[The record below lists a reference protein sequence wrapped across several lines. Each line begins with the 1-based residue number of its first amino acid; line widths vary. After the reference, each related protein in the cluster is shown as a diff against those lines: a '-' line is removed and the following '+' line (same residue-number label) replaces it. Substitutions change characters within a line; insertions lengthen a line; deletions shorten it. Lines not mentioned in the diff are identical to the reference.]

1 MEKRIVLTGGPGSG
15 KTTVIN
21 NIIKIFSSLGV
32 KVIVVP
38 ETATEIITS
47 GIKPFGEDPV
57 DMLAFQELVMKQ
69 QLNKEKVI
77 DDAVKMYTTKYPDK
91 DFLIIYDRGTI
102 DNKSYITDEEFM
114 DVLKKVTN
122 KNNYSELLNKYDLV
136 IGLVGAKEFYTLEN
150 NSARSESPDYAL
162 KLGERTLKSWVGHP
176 KLKIVGPKEHM
187 EDKVNEVANYINE
200 LLNKKAVKNQ
210 RKYLVDL
217 SLTDLKYIS
226 ENATPVYIKQVYLK
240 SNNNEEKR
248 LRKTVIDS
256 SPLYELTIYEY
267 LDDGRKVLKSSKKLD
282 EKMYNELLSFK
293 IEGSKVI
300 SKYRLYFSYQETYMY
315 LDLFEDGIMNPDDA
329 ILEINVTDN
338 ENIVIP
344 PFIKVVEEVSN
355 NHEFDN
361 YSKSIESNNKK
372 LKRVIS

>member
-1 MEKRIVLTGGPGSG
+1 
-15 KTTVIN
+15 
-21 NIIKIFSSLGV
+21 
-32 KVIVVP
+32 
-38 ETATEIITS
+38 
-47 GIKPFGEDPV
+47 
-57 DMLAFQELVMKQ
+57 
-69 QLNKEKVI
+69 
-77 DDAVKMYTTKYPDK
+77 
-91 DFLIIYDRGTI
+91 
-102 DNKSYITDEEFM
+102 
-114 DVLKKVTN
+114 
-122 KNNYSELLNKYDLV
+122 
-136 IGLVGAKEFYTLEN
+136 
-150 NSARSESPDYAL
+150 
-162 KLGERTLKSWVGHP
+162 
-176 KLKIVGPKEHM
+176 M